1 MIEIF
6 LSSFISLLVIVDPI
20 GTSAVFSALSSEK
33 TDKQRGS
40 IALKATIISI
50 ILLII
55 FAYAGKYFLSQM
67 GISFEAFQIAG
78 GLLLFVTAFR
88 MIMGFHEADNLNS
101 DANCYKDNASIAIFP
116 LAIPLLAGPG
126 CMTAVILNMTEASL
140 FQEKAAII
148 ASIIIV
154 QLLACIAML
163 TAAHLTKLIGDTGS
177 SLLSRIMGI
186 FLAALSVQFIADGI
200 QHLFFT

>member
-1 MIEIF
+1 
-6 LSSFISLLVIVDPI
+6 
-20 GTSAVFSALSSEK
+20 
-33 TDKQRGS
+33 
-40 IALKATIISI
+40 
-50 ILLII
+50 
-55 FAYAGKYFLSQM
+55 M

-101 DANCYKDNASIAIFP
+101 DSNCYKDDASIAIFP

-126 CMTAVILNMTEASL
+126 CMTAVILNMTEANAIE
-140 FQEKAAII
+140 EKMMII
-148 ASIIIV
+148 VSIIVV
-154 QLLACIAML
+154 QALAFGAML
-163 TAAHLTKLIGDTGS
+163 SAGKLTKLIGDTGS

-200 QHLFFT
+200 KNIFFI